1 MVEGLKSFAERFK
14 DYTDCF
20 TVIGGAACDILM
32 TDTAA
37 VFRETRD
44 IDMILIV
51 EDKFPEFAKIFWEY
65 VKEGGYTYGW
75 KKSEKMHFYRFTE
88 PKIGYPF
95 QIELFS
101 RNPEHKFNETTR
113 IIPVPI
119 DEDDISSLSAML
131 LDDNYYNLMLEGRTV
146 VNGVPVLDSAYL
158 MVFKMYAFLNL
169 VADKKAGKLVKE
181 RDYKKHKNDVFRLM
195 QIVDRNKRITL
206 VPEVKQTVSSFCEFM
221 NDQNISYRDLGI
233 PTGDKDTDLI
243 AIKEI
248 FSI

>member
-37 VFRETRD
+37 TFRDTRD

-51 EDKFPEFAKIFWEY
+51 EDKFPEFAKVFWDY
-65 VKEGGYTYGW
+65 IKEAGYKYGW
-75 KKSEKMHFYRFTE
+75 KSSEKMHFYRFTE
-88 PKIGYPF
+88 PKMGYPV

-119 DEDDISSLSAML
+119 DEDDVSSLSAML

-169 VADKKAGKLVKE
+169 DNEKKNGKFVKE

-195 QIVDRNKRITL
+195 QIVDKNKRIEL
-206 VPEVKQTVSSFCEFM
+206 VPEIKETVVSFCEFM
-221 NDQNISYRDLGI
+221 KNQEVSYKGLGI
-233 PTGDKDTDLI
+233 PLSDKDTDLV